1 MLINNKNLIKT
12 IKRVDL
18 TTEQEAN
25 LNEISNIKNNID
37 NKVDKI
43 TGKQLSTEDYTS
55 QEKTDLANLK
65 TIIGDNNSGLVK
77 DVTNLKNNG
86 VSQDNI
92 NSAIED
98 YLTQHPVQSGATAEQ
113 AAQLQTNTTDIAN
126 IKTSLNNKVDSINV
140 YTKTEINT
148 KLDEIQAGGLTLR
161 EVLEDEIFISLITNE
176 VFGEIILT
184 ETEITLNE
192 NSFTTFSLC
201 LDKAPTNNQII
212 NLNLSNEYC
221 TLDKTSLTFTPD
233 NYSTKQYVKVS
244 GIHDTTN
251 YTDKSTTITLTSN
264 NIETKYITANI
275 KNVDTVPEGERVPV
289 TGISLNVQNKTL
301 SEGESYQ
308 LIATVEPENATDK
321 TITFNSSNPDYVTV
335 TTAGLIIG
343 KAIGSSI
350 ITATTRDGNFSAT
363 CNISVAESTYE
374 TENLSAYYDLTK
386 YTDGYS
392 GEIEDLSGNGVTVTT
407 TGLGDNANYTPTT
420 GLGFKN
426 NSYLVGTYS
435 KGASNITVSFNVNC
449 QDIVNNYPFTVELYL
464 ACVSYK
470 NPVNGDL
477 TYNDFASN
485 SDINLFSTR
494 WGGSTGSG
502 YNVGYRNSLNSLYLS
517 GNANNPNI
525 VSELTGK
532 NASDIFTS
540 STDSKP
546 KFNHFVFCIGDK
558 IQKIYLNGELISD
571 STANSI
577 QLGGDRTLS
586 LGNNTTVKL
595 LRVYNSILSQDSV
608 RKNYNHVLKTIGGN
622 I

>member
-77 DVTNLKNNG
+77 DVTDLKNNG

-113 AAQLQTNTTDIAN
+113 AAQIQTNTTDITN

-161 EVLEDEIFISLITNE
+161 EVLEDEIFIALMTNE

-212 NLNLSNEYC
+212 NLSLSNEYC

-233 NYSTKQYVKVS
+233 NYSIKQYVKVL

-335 TTAGLIIG
+335 TTAGLITG

-363 CNISVAESTYE
+363 CNISVVESTYE
-374 TENLSAYYDLTK
+374 TENLSVYYDLTK
-386 YTDGYS
+386 YADGYN

-407 TGLGDNANYTPTT
+407 TGLDNANYTATT

-426 NSYLVGTYS
+426 NSYLIGIYP
-435 KGASNITVSFNVNC
+435 KGAQNISMHFNVNC
-449 QDIVNNYPFTVELYL
+449 QDVVNNYPFTVELYL

-477 TYNDFASN
+477 TYNDFAENYS
-485 SDINLFSTR
+485 SNLFTTR
-494 WGGSTGSG
+494 EGGSTGSG
-502 YNVGYRNSLNSLYLS
+502 YNVGYRSAVNSLYLT
-517 GNANNPNI
+517 GTTATPDI

-532 NASDIFTS
+532 NVSDILTS
-540 STDSKP
+540 STDSEP

-571 STANSI
+571 TTANCI
-577 QLGGDRTLS
+577 QLGGDRL
-586 LGNNTTVKL
+586 LGLGINTTVKL

-608 RKNYNHVLKTIGGN
+608 KKNYNHVLKTIGGN